1 MIVFAYLGIFVIV
14 ALSAVATVRGNVPR
28 EERAINRAERAR
40 HAQAVRILDRWIADD
55 MIAVSI
61 PPAEKREAAKITAAF
76 YDSKQIDRKY
86 R

>member
-1 MIVFAYLGIFVIV
+1 MIVLVGVSLFLVVCF
-14 ALSAVATVRGNVPR
+14 SAVATVRGNIPR